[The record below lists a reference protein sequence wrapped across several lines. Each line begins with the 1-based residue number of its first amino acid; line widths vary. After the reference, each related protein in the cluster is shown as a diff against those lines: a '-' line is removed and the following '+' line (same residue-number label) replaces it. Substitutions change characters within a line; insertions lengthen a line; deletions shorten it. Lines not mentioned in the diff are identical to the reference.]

1 MIVPQMLLV
10 LILNTVM
17 NAHVIQGPKIIHL
30 TPRTFLVGNV
40 KPWAAAEYGRSIGV
54 IHGFS
59 NALIIPIKLVD

>member
-17 NAHVIQGPKIIHL
+17 NAHVIQGPKITHP
-30 TPRTFLVGNV
+30 TPIIFLVANV
-40 KPWAAAEYGRSIGV
+40 KPWAAVGYGRSTGV

-59 NALIIPIKLVD
+59 NAFIIPIKLVD